1 MKLIRAGWA
10 ILVGV
15 KDALVLLFMLLFFG
29 LLFAAL
35 SYAPNPASVTDGAL
49 VMKLDGT
56 IVEQPATPDPFPA
69 LIGAERLTTE
79 HRLRDI
85 TGALTRAA
93 TDDRVKVVV
102 LDLDRFLGG
111 GAVAL
116 AQVGEALDGVRKAGK
131 PVLAYATVYTDG
143 SYQLAAHGSEV
154 WLDPMGGALFG
165 GRGGTA
171 LFYKGLLDR
180 LGVNVHVYK
189 VGEYKSA
196 PEPYVRTGFSEP
208 AREENR
214 QLATALFDAWLTDV
228 KRARPKLDIANYVQ
242 NPVAVAEAGPT
253 LAQAALDRGV
263 VDRLGDRYRFEERVA
278 ALGGSAESDDADVPY
293 RATPLDSYLAEN
305 EPVTD
310 GGVAVVTVAGT
321 IVDGTAGPGTAAG
334 DSIAEL
340 IERAIERDETKALV
354 LRVDSPGGSVLA
366 SERIRQAVLRAKA
379 KGLPVVVSMANVA
392 ASGGYWVATPADAIF
407 AEPATITGSIG
418 VFGVLPTFEGSLN
431 KIGVTTDGVRTTP
444 LTGEPDLLAGTS
456 PEFDRISVAG
466 VRDIYRQFVG
476 LVAASR
482 KMTPERVNE
491 IAQGRVWDGGTARQL
506 GLVDR
511 FGDLNDAVAEAVRR
525 AKLTG
530 HDARATFVE
539 PERTGLAWLLGEEFG
554 QEANGGAEATMP
566 LDLLGREG
574 WRRRGLAQAAVADA
588 LLLAQGAG
596 VRAECL
602 TCGVYA
608 PRVAAGAH
616 AGWWAVLAN
625 WLG

>member
-15 KDALVLLFMLLFFG
+15 KDALTLLFLLLFFG

-35 SYAPNPASVTDGAL
+35 SWSPNPSSVGDGAL

-56 IVEQPATPDPFPA
+56 IVEQPATRDLLPS
-69 LIGAERLTTE
+69 LIGAERLATE
-79 HRLRDI
+79 HRLRDV
-85 TGALTRAA
+85 TGALHRAA

-116 AQVGEALDGVRKAGK
+116 HQVGAALDGVRKSGK
-131 PVLAYATVYTDG
+131 PVLAYATAYTDN

-208 AREENR
+208 AREESR
-214 QLATALFDAWLTDV
+214 QLATALFNAWKADV
-228 KRARPKLDIANYVQ
+228 TRARPRLDLAAYVQ

-253 LAQAALDRGV
+253 LARAALDRGV
-263 VDRLGDRYRFEERVA
+263 VDRLGGRFAFEKRVA
-278 ALGGSAESDDADVPY
+278 ALGGVSGDDAATVPY
-293 RATPLDSYLAEN
+293 RAIALDSYLAED
-305 EPVTD
+305 EAVTN
-310 GGVAVVTVAGT
+310 GGVAVVTVAGP
-321 IVDGTAGPGTAAG
+321 IVDGTGGPGTAAG
-334 DSIAEL
+334 DTVAEL
-340 IERAIERDETKALV
+340 IETALERGETRALV

-366 SERIRQAVLRAKA
+366 SERIRQAVLRAKTRR
-379 KGLPVVVSMANVA
+379 LPVVVSMANVA
-392 ASGGYWVATPADAIF
+392 ASGGYWVATPADVIF

-418 VFGVLPTFEGSLN
+418 VFGVLPTFEGALA
-431 KIGVTTDGVRTTP
+431 KIGVTTDTVQTTP
-444 LTGEPDLLAGTS
+444 LTGEPDVLAGTS

-476 LVAASR
+476 LVARSR
-482 KMTPERVNE
+482 RMTPARVDE
-491 IAQGRVWDGGTARQL
+491 IAQGRVWDGGAARQL

-511 FGDLNDAVAEAVRR
+511 FGGLDEAVAEAARR

-530 HDARATFVE
+530 DDARATFVE
-539 PERTGLAWLLGEEFG
+539 PERSPLARLLGAG
-554 QEANGGAEATMP
+554 TGAGTSAGAEATMP

-574 WRRRGLAQAAVADA
+574 WRRRALARNAVADA
-588 LLLAQGAG
+588 LALTDGAG
-596 VRAECL
+596 IRAECL
-602 TCGVYA
+602 LCGGMT
-608 PRVAAGAH
+608 PRSPPTSL
-616 AGWWAVLAN
+616 GWWRVVAS
-625 WLG
+625 WPG

>member
-35 SYAPNPASVTDGAL
+35 SYRPNPTTIRDGAL
-49 VMKLDGT
+49 VLKLDGT
-56 IVEQPATPDPFPA
+56 VVEQPAEVNPLPA
-69 LIGAERLTTE
+69 LFGAERVATE
-79 HRLRDI
+79 HRLRDVL
-85 TGALTRAA
+85 GALARAA
-93 TDDRVKVVV
+93 TDGRVKLVV

-111 GAVAL
+111 GAVAQ
-116 AQVGEALDGVRKAGK
+116 AQIGQAIDGVRRAGK
-131 PVLAYATVYTDG
+131 PVLTYATAYTDN

-165 GRGGTA
+165 GKGGTA

-180 LGVNVHVYK
+180 LGVTVHVYK
-189 VGEYKSA
+189 VGNYKSA
-196 PEPYVRTGFSEP
+196 PEPYVRDGFSEP

-214 QLATALFDAWLTDV
+214 QLATALFDAWLADV
-228 KRARPKLDIANYVQ
+228 RRARPRLDIAAYVQ

-253 LAQAALDRGV
+253 LARAALGRGV
-263 VDRLGDRYRFEERVA
+263 VDRLGGRRQFEERVA
-278 ALGGSAESDDADVPY
+278 ALGGKAASEDEEVAYAAIPLDAYVADADV
-293 RATPLDSYLAEN
+293 
-305 EPVTD
+305 VTD

-321 IVDGTAGPGTAAG
+321 IVDGTGGPGSAAG
-334 DSIAEL
+334 DSVATL
-340 IERAIERDETKALV
+340 IDRAVKRDATKALV

-379 KGLPVVVSMANVA
+379 KRMPVVVSMANVA
-392 ASGGYWVATPADAIF
+392 ASGGYWVSTPADAIF

-418 VFGVLPTFEGSLN
+418 VFGVLPTFEGTLRQ
-431 KIGVTTDGVRTTP
+431 IGVTTDGVRTTP
-444 LTGEPDLLAGTS
+444 LSGEPNILGGTS
-456 PEFDRISVAG
+456 PAFDAVSQAG

-482 KMTPERVNE
+482 RMTPARVDE

-511 FGDLNDAVAEAVRR
+511 FGDLDDAVAEAARR

-530 HDARATFVE
+530 GAARATFVD
-539 PERTGLAWLLGEEFG
+539 PERSGLAWLLGEEVG
-554 QEANGGAEATMP
+554 
-566 LDLLGREG
+566 
-574 WRRRGLAQAAVADA
+574 RRRRPAA
-588 LLLAQGAG
+588 
-596 VRAECL
+596 RRRPCRS
-602 TCGVYA
+602 T
-608 PRVAAGAH
+608 
-616 AGWWAVLAN
+616 
-625 WLG
+625 